1 MLVSR
6 LCVRALLLFLCLGHG
21 AVAQVVLEDDGVSV
35 SRGELDFIIRQWTD
49 QMKKAA
55 ANDTGDRLE
64 LLNKVIILKKMAA
77 AADNTPEATQAYWQ
91 LGNDVTIA
99 KRNFIFDNFVDTLQI
114 PDMSALAAERYQTER
129 RKYAFV
135 GEKRISSHI
144 LFVCPRAD
152 ESPCT
157 REGTAVEA
165 QGVLDQ
171 LRAGA
176 DFEEMVQAH
185 SGDSGTKQVGGKF
198 DRWIAY
204 GQPEVAAPYSQG
216 LFQIEQIGD
225 YSELVKT
232 QFGIHIIRYDGVQEE
247 YFLPYEEVEQQI
259 VAYLSTEYRR
269 LSISKFLEQFN
280 MTDTT
285 FIDGEAMEAI
295 FAPYKRAEN

>member
-1 MLVSR
+1 MLVSK

-35 SRGELDFIIRQWTD
+35 SRGELDFIVRQWPD
-49 QMKKAA
+49 QMKNAA

-77 AADNTPEATQAYWQ
+77 AADNTPAGTEAYWQ
-91 LGNDVTIA
+91 LGSDVTIL
-99 KRNFIFDNFVDTLQI
+99 KRNFLFDNFVDTLQV
-114 PDMSALAAERYQTER
+114 PDMSALAAERYQTDR
-129 RKYAFV
+129 RKYALV
-135 GEKRISSHI
+135 REKRISSHI

-152 ESPCT
+152 GSPCT
-157 REGTAVEA
+157 REDNAVEA
-165 QGVLDQ
+165 EEVLDR

-176 DFEEMVQAH
+176 DFEEMVQAY
-185 SGDSGTKQVGGKF
+185 SGDSGTKQAGGKF
-198 DRWIAY
+198 DRWIAN

-216 LFQIEQIGD
+216 LFQIEQIGG
-225 YSELVKT
+225 YSELVNT
-232 QFGIHIIRYDGVQEE
+232 RFGIHIIRYDGVQDE

-259 VAYLSTEYRR
+259 VADLSAQYRR